1 VAAAVSAQPEHGSL
15 AEEAARL
22 VAALQQATAGWS
34 SAAGFEAADGD
45 EPHEPHGHAATP
57 AACRVCPLCQLIAM
71 VQNVRPET
79 VQHLSD
85 AAASLAAAASD
96 LLAGAAERRTER
108 PRQDD
113 EPAPSRPQ
121 RDDVQHIDIDD

>member
-1 VAAAVSAQPEHGSL
+1 MSAQPEHGSL

-22 VAALQQATAGWS
+22 VAALQQATSGWS
-34 SAAGFEAADGD
+34 SAAGAAGAPASEDEA
-45 EPHEPHGHAATP
+45 HGHAATP

-96 LLAGAAERRTER
+96 LLAGAAERRSER
-108 PRQDD
+108 PREDD
-113 EPAPSRPQ
+113 EPATARQ
-121 RDDVQHIDIDD
+121 RDGVQHIDIDD